1 MDLVQI
7 GKFIAELRKEQEL
20 TQEQLGE
27 KIGVTNKTI
36 SRWENGNYLPPADVL
51 LAMSQLFNVSVN
63 EILSGKRLLAEEY
76 KEAAEMNLAQT
87 LKASSFSLKER
98 IDFYKS
104 KWLKEHISIMVFIGI
119 CIIGVT
125 FAGIVYKQGWI
136 IFVAILLLLVAHGWR
151 NNTREIKLLD
161 YDADH
166 YCRVYGKVIDCD
178 LCYES
183 VVVLKKCFKV
193 ESLPELK
200 EVADIEEAR
209 RVCASC
215 IYSDLQY

>member
-36 SRWENGNYLPPADVL
+36 SRWENGNYLPPVDVL

-76 KEAAEMNLAQT
+76 KEAEETNLAQT
-87 LKASSFSLKER
+87 LKTSSFSLKER

-119 CIIGVT
+119 CIIGV
-125 FAGIVYKQGWI
+125 ALAEVVCKQGWI
-136 IFVAILLLLVAHGWR
+136 ISIAIFLLLVAHGWR
-151 NNTREIKLLD
+151 NNTMMA
-161 YDADH
+161 Y
-166 YCRVYGKVIDCD
+166 
-178 LCYES
+178 
-183 VVVLKKCFKV
+183 V
-193 ESLPELK
+193 EKNAYNGSGT
-200 EVADIEEAR
+200 R
-209 RVCASC
+209 
-215 IYSDLQY
+215 

>member
-1 MDLVQI
+1 MSNDSPFMVKTKRRSFAMLFMEVIQMDLVQI

-36 SRWENGNYLPPADVL
+36 SRWENGYYLPPADVL

-76 KEAAEMNLAQT
+76 KEVAETNLAQT

-119 CIIGVT
+119 CIIGVAL
-125 FAGIVYKQGWI
+125 AGVVCKQGWI
-136 IFVAILLLLVAHGWR
+136 ISIAIFLLLVAHGWR
-151 NNTREIKLLD
+151 NNTMMA
-161 YDADH
+161 Y
-166 YCRVYGKVIDCD
+166 
-178 LCYES
+178 
-183 VVVLKKCFKV
+183 V
-193 ESLPELK
+193 EKNAYNGSGT
-200 EVADIEEAR
+200 R
-209 RVCASC
+209 
-215 IYSDLQY
+215 

>member
-1 MDLVQI
+1 MSNDSPFMVKTKRRNFSMLFVEVIQMDLVQI

-151 NNTREIKLLD
+151 NNTMMTYVEKNA
-161 YDADH
+161 YDGSGT
-166 YCRVYGKVIDCD
+166 R
-178 LCYES
+178 
-183 VVVLKKCFKV
+183 
-193 ESLPELK
+193 
-200 EVADIEEAR
+200 
-209 RVCASC
+209 
-215 IYSDLQY
+215 